1 MANDKNIYSSLQIIS
16 DSDELQLKPQSQEND
31 FGVAGQVFSNSVGV
45 AGAYSQEKIKVLFDA
60 NDKLD
65 KQVGSQLIKVNFGIF
80 NVLYKKLEQKSN
92 EKIVKELAIEGATG
106 YVVTKSIE
114 TGFVIKQAAKQTGK
128 KVGIRA
134 GISIAAR
141 IFTGI
146 GTGAIIG
153 SKAPIVGTIIGAV
166 AGGIIASKIED
177 KVFEDEKK
185 EQEKIKQL
193 NEEITKIY
201 SKINQMSDYLIR
213 NNYIELRELNEIEV
227 EKLFKSASS
236 LDITYLETIQLML
249 SFPHYLKKES
259 KQEVYSPLS
268 PQGISFPYS
277 SIIYLTTIK
286 ALKDTLKEYLPK
298 AKKIVLYTPNPFV
311 SLYTSSPFYIFNSN
325 LSFFNPHLQYL
336 LTSKDT
342 QQWLYDILFSLAR
355 DNREIIVYEWGGSV
369 EELDSKESQANKK
382 DLDSKDTNQSTNIQK
397 QTKTYYLSPQGQKL
411 KEKQPYCIKVIAKES
426 KVFTILRDF
435 ITSFNT
441 TKEQEVFRALEIL
454 LKDKESLEHL
464 RQCIIKSLKEPI
476 IESIYSLKETKD
488 LNKEELKENV
498 EEVFNN
504 LLGVIEKIYKEGSAY
519 LYKQVLLFFLEIFN
533 LFNIQSVFKK
543 SNALNFGE
551 SLALS
556 SNQTLL
562 NVLKWANS
570 KYNYALI
577 HPILKIFTQDLVPLF
592 ALIENTMC
600 HNTLILD
607 DKMLIELSS
616 FNLNSY
622 PKIKAN
628 LEQNL
633 AICIKSKEAVFG
645 HLEDSHQENQ
655 KTANLENTESKEDK
669 QSTNFQKQTS
679 LKELESN
686 LENTL
691 KVA

>member
-60 NDKLD
+60 NDKLG

-114 TGFVIKQAAKQTGK
+114 TGFVIKQTGK

-153 SKAPIVGTIIGAV
+153 SKVPIVGTIIGAV

-259 KQEVYSPLS
+259 KQEVYTPTS

-342 QQWLYDILFSLAR
+342 QQWLYDTLFNLAR

-369 EELDSKESQANKK
+369 EELDFKESQANKK

-397 QTKTYYLSPQGQKL
+397 QTKQLG
-411 KEKQPYCIKVIAKES
+411 KES
-426 KVFTILRDF
+426 
-435 ITSFNT
+435 
-441 TKEQEVFRALEIL
+441 
-454 LKDKESLEHL
+454 
-464 RQCIIKSLKEPI
+464 
-476 IESIYSLKETKD
+476 
-488 LNKEELKENV
+488 NKELKENQK
-498 EEVFNN
+498 
-504 LLGVIEKIYKEGSAY
+504 G
-519 LYKQVLLFFLEIFN
+519 LESKNFYSK
-533 LFNIQSVFKK
+533 IQSFLCYVSKK
-543 SNALNFGE
+543 R
-551 SLALS
+551 
-556 SNQTLL
+556 
-562 NVLKWANS
+562 
-570 KYNYALI
+570 YA
-577 HPILKIFTQDLVPLF
+577 
-592 ALIENTMC
+592 
-600 HNTLILD
+600 
-607 DKMLIELSS
+607 
-616 FNLNSY
+616 
-622 PKIKAN
+622 
-628 LEQNL
+628 
-633 AICIKSKEAVFG
+633 
-645 HLEDSHQENQ
+645 
-655 KTANLENTESKEDK
+655 
-669 QSTNFQKQTS
+669 
-679 LKELESN
+679 
-686 LENTL
+686 
-691 KVA
+691 

>member
-153 SKAPIVGTIIGAV
+153 SKVPIVGTIIGAV

-259 KQEVYSPLS
+259 KQEVYTPLS

-311 SLYTSSPFYIFNSN
+311 SLYTSSPFYVFNSN

-342 QQWLYDILFSLAR
+342 QQWLYDTLFNLAR
-355 DNREIIVYEWGGSV
+355 DNREILVYEWGGSI
-369 EELDSKESQANKK
+369 EELDFKESQANKK

-397 QTKTYYLSPQGQKL
+397 QTKQLG
-411 KEKQPYCIKVIAKES
+411 KES
-426 KVFTILRDF
+426 
-435 ITSFNT
+435 
-441 TKEQEVFRALEIL
+441 
-454 LKDKESLEHL
+454 
-464 RQCIIKSLKEPI
+464 
-476 IESIYSLKETKD
+476 
-488 LNKEELKENV
+488 NKELKENQK
-498 EEVFNN
+498 
-504 LLGVIEKIYKEGSAY
+504 G
-519 LYKQVLLFFLEIFN
+519 LESKNFYSK
-533 LFNIQSVFKK
+533 IQSFLCYDSKK
-543 SNALNFGE
+543 R
-551 SLALS
+551 
-556 SNQTLL
+556 
-562 NVLKWANS
+562 
-570 KYNYALI
+570 YA
-577 HPILKIFTQDLVPLF
+577 
-592 ALIENTMC
+592 
-600 HNTLILD
+600 
-607 DKMLIELSS
+607 
-616 FNLNSY
+616 
-622 PKIKAN
+622 
-628 LEQNL
+628 
-633 AICIKSKEAVFG
+633 
-645 HLEDSHQENQ
+645 
-655 KTANLENTESKEDK
+655 
-669 QSTNFQKQTS
+669 
-679 LKELESN
+679 
-686 LENTL
+686 
-691 KVA
+691 